1 MGRIGYISRT
11 ESFSAAH
18 RLCIK
23 SLSDEEN
30 HRLFGKCSHLNGH
43 GHNYRVEVTVKG
55 KIDPGTGMVA
65 DIAEL
70 KRAIWEAALT
80 HLDHR
85 NLDMDVFFFKNHTST
100 VENVAVYIWERLN
113 PRIPGLY
120 EVSVHETDNNRAIYR
135 GE

>member
-18 RLCIK
+18 RLYIK
-23 SLSDEEN
+23 TLAEAEN
-30 HRLFGKCSHLNGH
+30 CALFGKCTNPNGH
-43 GHNYRVEVTVKG
+43 GHNYRVEVTVRG
-55 KIDPGTGMVA
+55 EISPDTGMVA

-70 KRAIWEAALT
+70 KRVIWEAALDQ
-80 HLDHR
+80 LDHR
-85 NLDMDVFFFKNHTST
+85 NLEMDVPFFEGHIST
-100 VENVAVYIWERLN
+100 VENVAVYIWNALK